1 MISCC
6 LHDVLRFTSN
16 SSLRSALAAT
26 TVKALPSELKYQQQQ
41 QSDDAAGEAGRG
53 GGNHRPGLARSLEM
67 HISARKD
74 PSELSHEANIW
85 MEAFDRAEM
94 EAKRK
99 RDAQA
104 REPDE
109 DGFITVNYKKKRGRQ
124 RPEEWTDAK
133 MEQQQQNQQY
143 HKRKKKKDLILTNFY
158 RHQIREAKRDQ
169 LAELRRKFEADK
181 EKVQK
186 MKFSRQFKP
195 F

>member
-1 MISCC
+1 M
-6 LHDVLRFTSN
+6 
-16 SSLRSALAAT
+16 
-26 TVKALPSELKYQQQQ
+26 PSELRQQ
-41 QSDDAAGEAGRG
+41 QSDADDDAAGGR
-53 GGNHRPGLARSLEM
+53 NPGLAKALEM
-67 HISARKD
+67 HISARID

-94 EAKRK
+94 EAKRE
-99 RDAQA
+99 RDARA

-109 DGFITVNYKKKRGRQ
+109 DGFITVNYKKRGRQ
-124 RPEEWTDAK
+124 RSEEGWVDTI
-133 MEQQQQNQQY
+133 EQQ
-143 HKRKKKKDLILTNFY
+143 HRRKKKKDLILTHFY

-186 MKFSRQFKP
+186 MKISRQFKP

>member
-1 MISCC
+1 M
-6 LHDVLRFTSN
+6 
-16 SSLRSALAAT
+16 
-26 TVKALPSELKYQQQQ
+26 PSELRQQ
-41 QSDDAAGEAGRG
+41 QSDADDAEG
-53 GGNHRPGLARSLEM
+53 GGGGGGDHRPGLAKALEM

-85 MEAFDRAEM
+85 MEAFEKAEM
-94 EAKRK
+94 EAKRE
-99 RDAQA
+99 RDARA

-109 DGFITVNYKKKRGRQ
+109 DGFITVNYKKRGRRQ
-124 RPEEWTDAK
+124 KSEEGWIDA
-133 MEQQQQNQQY
+133 MEHQ
-143 HKRKKKKDLILTNFY
+143 HRRKKKKDLTLTNFY

-186 MKFSRQFKP
+186 MKISRQFKP